1 MLMSNHLQ
9 AGKKVAVATDGHK
22 AYLSAIE
29 STFCC
34 EVGYALR
41 ATRMEAGISDHAWTL
56 EEIIG
61 LI

>member
-1 MLMSNHLQ
+1 M
-9 AGKKVAVATDGHK
+9 ATDGHK